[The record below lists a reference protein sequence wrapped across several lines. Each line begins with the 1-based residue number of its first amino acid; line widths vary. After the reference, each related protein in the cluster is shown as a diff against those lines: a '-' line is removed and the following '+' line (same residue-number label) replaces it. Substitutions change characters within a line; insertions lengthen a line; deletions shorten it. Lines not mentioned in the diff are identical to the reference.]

1 MNGVHKDNH
10 FDAKSLKNHYQ
21 SAIISH
27 GYLGN
32 NL

>member
-1 MNGVHKDNH
+1 MNGVHKGKQS
-10 FDAKSLKNHYQ
+10 DAESLKNYYQ

-27 GYLGN
+27 GYLAN